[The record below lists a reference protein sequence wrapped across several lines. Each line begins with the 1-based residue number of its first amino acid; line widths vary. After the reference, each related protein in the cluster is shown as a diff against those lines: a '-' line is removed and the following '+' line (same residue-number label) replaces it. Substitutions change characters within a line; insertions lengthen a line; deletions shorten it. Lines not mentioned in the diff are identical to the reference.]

1 MSNGMTKRERK
12 VRIRKGLPIEAL
24 GLQFFPVTMADYEE
38 FLECKNALAIRMT
51 SLAKTNIEYLSMPFL
66 SALWAMELDLS
77 LIHI

>member
-38 FLECKNALAIRMT
+38 F
-51 SLAKTNIEYLSMPFL
+51 FGV
-66 SALWAMELDLS
+66 
-77 LIHI
+77 